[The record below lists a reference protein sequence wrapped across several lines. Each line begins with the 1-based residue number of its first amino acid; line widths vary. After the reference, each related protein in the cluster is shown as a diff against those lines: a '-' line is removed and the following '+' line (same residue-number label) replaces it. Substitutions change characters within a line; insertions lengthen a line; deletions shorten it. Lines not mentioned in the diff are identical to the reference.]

1 MQHFPTSPNDNNR
14 RPDASRRES
23 AAIPNIEEHR
33 DQEELDATK
42 DWLAHIAAGRIE
54 VR

>member
-1 MQHFPTSPNDNNR
+1 MQRFPTSARDSAR
-14 RPDASRRES
+14 RPGGSRHE
-23 AAIPNIEEHR
+23 AVAIPTTEQHR
-33 DQEELDATK
+33 DQDEIDATK